1 MKRVLAIVG
10 AVVIVAAAVVA
21 RSKIH
26 PSDGSHGILNRGD
39 KPVVACTPDLQ
50 PLCDALAADGAIKPT
65 DPIDIADIKGNSK
78 LLDNIDGWLT
88 WDGAP
93 GIVTF
98 DLGSDQASPW
108 DTPTVV
114 GSGKLGVAY
123 TPDGL
128 LSPACAKTWRCI
140 ASKASGDQDAP
151 VIGVGDGT
159 TAISLQRYYP
169 LALALAKGDIRGMEP
184 TPLKTI
190 EAGPAGGPNS
200 ATLDRFLVAVG
211 SADGVVDL
219 EDLVARAK
227 QTARDNQ
234 DRTVLTSVPTPTAT
248 ATVVLVARTGHSLK
262 GVAASI
268 GHDREA
274 AALRD
279 LGLTPGGRLAPD
291 GRAGELFQI
300 RDKVEGN

>member
-1 MKRVLAIVG
+1 
-10 AVVIVAAAVVA
+10 
-21 RSKIH
+21 
-26 PSDGSHGILNRGD
+26 LNRGD

-219 EDLVARAK
+219 GTSLPERSR
-227 QTARDNQ
+227 QRETTRTARCSRRCRHRLPPQ
-234 DRTVLTSVPTPTAT
+234 PSCSSRGPVTASRASLRRSVTTAKPQRCATS
-248 ATVVLVARTGHSLK
+248 G
-262 GVAASI
+262 
-268 GHDREA
+268 
-274 AALRD
+274 
-279 LGLTPGGRLAPD
+279 
-291 GRAGELFQI
+291 
-300 RDKVEGN
+300 